1 MLVYTSR
8 WVLPISGP
16 SIEHGA
22 VGVERGRITYVG
34 AESGAPTGER
44 HALGECALM
53 PGLVNVHSHL
63 ELTAMRG
70 WLEDLPFRKWIIR
83 LTKAR
88 QDILTPDRL
97 LSSARLG
104 IAEGLLAG
112 VTTYADTC
120 ESGSVHQAL
129 REMRVR
135 GTM

>member
-1 MLVYTSR
+1 MR
-8 WVLPISGP
+8 ADAGI
-16 SIEHGA
+16 
-22 VGVERGRITYVG
+22 
-34 AESGAPTGER
+34 GER
-44 HALGECALM
+44 AFAPRAHRHARPPRGVA
-53 PGLVNVHSHL
+53 
-63 ELTAMRG
+63 AMRG

-112 VTTYADTC
+112 ITPYAGPC
-120 ESGSVHQAL
+120 GSGPVPQAL

-135 GTM
+135 GTMYLEVFGPQPEQAAASLKTLGDRVAS